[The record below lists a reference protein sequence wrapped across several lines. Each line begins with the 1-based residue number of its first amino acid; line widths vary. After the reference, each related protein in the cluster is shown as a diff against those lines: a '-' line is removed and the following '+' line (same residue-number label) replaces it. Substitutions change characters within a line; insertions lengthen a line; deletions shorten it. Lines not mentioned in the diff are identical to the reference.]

1 MIMTLLQT
9 TSNSLLHANSLL
21 AATQV
26 ADTAKKDNSAYALI
40 VLIVPVVFALFNIVM
55 AYVGGIKY
63 QKLRKVTK
71 QHEWLLQQKNNSLA
85 MVQYKIGGPLA
96 SLAKKIE
103 ELYAAEKLS
112 TDNRKKL
119 LGSVETSKSRIENLS
134 HELQRSTLSLTQE
147 SVDIVPFYRSATT
160 LLVIATTAFMLAVID
175 SILVSTETLTISFS
189 LVTTQV
195 VAFLTVA
202 IAVLL
207 TNRYKRISDKLLVH
221 SKATLRLQESV
232 DDAKDHIVSLVVK
245 IIAADVEKLK
255 ADVAL
260 FVNADDQAELQKDV
274 TRIDRVIG
282 RLQTL
287 NDIESRLIKSDVKLL
302 NIEELIEDVF
312 RTYQKQLNER
322 GLQVEHF
329 HRVGASKIQLGVV
342 QDRSLLKTA
351 LSEIF
356 ANAVQNAPAQS
367 VIKIVSEH
375 NVSTSSITVN
385 DQGAGEPFAHT
396 VAHPMLS
403 NSEETDSI
411 GIGLYLADQI
421 MHILGGELAVTNVK
435 NVGNSV
441 KITFINNYV
450 K

>member
-1 MIMTLLQT
+1 MIDILLQQFVRST
-9 TSNSLLHANSLL
+9 FSQAHVFSAT
-21 AATQV
+21 AATT
-26 ADTAKKDNSAYALI
+26 AAKKDNSAYALI
-40 VLIVPVVFALFNIVM
+40 ILIVPVLFALFNIVM
-55 AYVGGIKY
+55 AYLGGIKY
-63 QKLRKVTK
+63 QKLRKVSK

-85 MVQYKIGGPLA
+85 VIQYKVGHPL
-96 SLAKKIE
+96 SLITQKIE
-103 ELYAAEKLS
+103 ELYKAENLS

-119 LGSVETSKSRIENLS
+119 LNSVETSKSRIENLS
-134 HELQRSTLSLTQE
+134 RELQRSTLSLTQE

-160 LLVIATTAFMLAVID
+160 LLVISATAFMLVVID
-175 SILVSTETLTISFS
+175 SILVSTENLVLSFNTIS
-189 LVTTQV
+189 TQV
-195 VAFLTVA
+195 VALLTVV

-245 IIAADVEKLK
+245 IIAADIEKLK

-260 FVNADDQAELQKDV
+260 LVDHDDQAEITQNIA
-274 TRIDRVIG
+274 RIDGVIG
-282 RLQTL
+282 RLQML

-312 RTYQKQLNER
+312 RTYQKQLNDR

-356 ANAVQNAPAQS
+356 HNAVVNAPEQS

-375 NVSTSSITVN
+375 NVSSSSITVS
-385 DQGAGEPFAHT
+385 DQGSGEPFAHSS
-396 VAHPMLS
+396 AHPMLS
-403 NSEETDSI
+403 SDNESDSI

-421 MHILGGELAVTNVK
+421 MHILGGELMVINTK
-435 NVGNSV
+435 GVGNSV